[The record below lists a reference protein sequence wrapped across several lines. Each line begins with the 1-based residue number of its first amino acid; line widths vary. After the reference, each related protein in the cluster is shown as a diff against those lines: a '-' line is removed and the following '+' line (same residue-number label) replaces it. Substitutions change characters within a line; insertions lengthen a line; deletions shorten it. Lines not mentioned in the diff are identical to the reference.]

1 MSRLIVG
8 VDIGGTQLR
17 ACLADASGRI
27 HKRLA
32 TETRAADGLDA
43 VIQRLFDLIASVM
56 AETPQAEILAIGIGA
71 PGPLNPFTGCVVEAP
86 NLAGWINVPLRN
98 LVSGRF
104 GLPTYLGNDANVAA
118 LAEYRFGAGKEARN
132 LIYITVSTGIG
143 GGVLADGHMLLGE
156 KGFAAEVGHTTLE
169 ANGPRCGCGN
179 IGCWEALSSGTA
191 IRQETIRRLESGA
204 ESSLRVRAGGDVSR
218 ISARWVA
225 EAAQEGDL
233 LAQAVFQWAGFY
245 MGVGL
250 VNLLHLFNPSI
261 ITIGGSVMKA
271 GDLIWQ
277 PLWKTLRERVEP
289 FYLEGVRIVPAALGD
304 DVGLLGAIALV
315 LQEGEEEMSG

>member
-1 MSRLIVG
+1 VVRFIIG

-17 ACLADASGRI
+17 ACLADASGKI
-27 HKRLA
+27 YKRLL
-32 TETRAADGLDA
+32 TETRSEDGRTA
-43 VIQRLFDLIASVM
+43 VLQRLLDLITNLM
-56 AETPQAEILAIGIGA
+56 AETPLDEVAAIGIGA
-71 PGPLNPFTGCVVEAP
+71 PGPLNPFTGYVVEAP
-86 NLAGWINVPLRN
+86 NLAGWVNVPLKD
-98 LVSGRF
+98 LVAEQF

-118 LAEYRFGAGKEARN
+118 LAEYRFGAGKGARN

-143 GGVLADGHMLLGE
+143 GGVIVDGHMLLGE
-156 KGFAAEVGHTTLE
+156 KGFAAEIGHITLE
-169 ANGPRCGCGN
+169 ANGPRCNCGN
-179 IGCWEALSSGTA
+179 IGCWEAFSSGTA
-191 IRQETIRRLESGA
+191 IGQEAIRRLEAG
-204 ESSLRVRAGGDVSR
+204 EDSSLRARSAGDYSR

-225 EAAQEGDL
+225 EAALEGDL
-233 LAQAVFQWAGFY
+233 LAQSVFQRAGFY

-250 VNLLHLFNPSI
+250 VNLLHLFNPSV

-289 FYLEGVRIVPAALGD
+289 FYLEDVRIVPAALGD

-315 LQEGEEEMSG
+315 LEEGGGETLG